1 MELSLILSTGQNADF
16 FHRSALAEAY
26 ADAVFDT
33 SAGVSSGLF
42 LAAPR
47 RTGKSTFV
55 RQDLVPVLRQRD
67 AEVLYVDL
75 WADRTQDPAILI
87 ADAIRTELKKENG
100 VITRLAAKAGLS
112 KFSIGALGN
121 GMSFDLSQVGLS
133 ANATLTDALVTLS
146 SANGK
151 KIVIVIDE
159 AQHALTSE
167 AGANALFALKAARDA
182 MNQAGKGL
190 LIIGTGSNRDKLGLL
205 VNQREQAFFGADLV
219 NFPPLGE
226 DYCQWICERM
236 ALGLD
241 PHRVFKRFKEA
252 GSRPEMIAPVLRGLR
267 LEPPLA
273 EGDINEAF
281 ARRVQE
287 KTRQWRQSF
296 IDDYA
301 QLPSL
306 QQALLL
312 EIAMDSVLPEGARRD
327 GLFSE
332 AMKVRLR
339 SRMVIDPQDAPGSE
353 GGVAASAVQNA
364 LDGLREK
371 NFLWKARRGA
381 YWPEDEQHVRWLLDP
396 LLPMSID
403 SNHPSTGEHAGLSR

>member
-1 MELSLILSTGQNADF
+1 MGSSFSLAPGQSADF

-33 SAGVSSGLF
+33 SVGVSSGLF

-55 RQDLVPVLRQRD
+55 RQDLVPALRQRD

-75 WADRTQDPAILI
+75 WADKTQDPAVLMS
-87 ADAIRTELKKENG
+87 DAIRAELKKENG
-100 VITRLAAKAGLS
+100 AIARLAAKAGLS
-112 KFSIGALGN
+112 KVSIGALGN
-121 GMSFDLSQVGLS
+121 GISFDLSQVGLS
-133 ANATLTDALVTLS
+133 ANATLTDALAALS

-219 NFPPLGE
+219 NFPPLGK
-226 DYCQWICERM
+226 DYCQWLCTRT

-241 PHRVFKRFKEA
+241 PQRVFEGFADA

-267 LEPPLA
+267 LDPPSA
-273 EGDINEAF
+273 GEDINEVF

-296 IDDYA
+296 ADDYA
-301 QLPSL
+301 QLPPL
-306 QQALLL
+306 QQALLI
-312 EIAMDSVLPEGARRD
+312 EIAIDSVLPEGGRRD

-332 AMKVRLR
+332 AMKARLR
-339 SRMVIDPQDAPGSE
+339 SRVVDGQDAATSE
-353 GGVAASAVQNA
+353 NGIAAASAIQNG
-364 LDGLREK
+364 LDSLREK
-371 NFLWKARRGA
+371 NFLWKARRGV
-381 YWPEDEQHVRWLLDP
+381 YWPEDEQHVRWLLDG
-396 LLPMSID
+396 
-403 SNHPSTGEHAGLSR
+403 PSTPAGANDPLTGKNAGLLR

>member
-1 MELSLILSTGQNADF
+1 VESSFTLASGQSADF
-16 FHRSALAEAY
+16 FHRSALADAY
-26 ADAVFDT
+26 ANAVFDT
-33 SAGVSSGLF
+33 SSGISSGLF

-55 RQDLVPVLRQRD
+55 RQDLVPALRQRD

-75 WADRTQDPAILI
+75 WADKTQDPAILMS
-87 ADAIRTELKKENG
+87 DAIRTELKKENG
-100 VITRLAAKAGLS
+100 VIAKIAAKAGLS
-112 KFSIGALGN
+112 KLSIGALGN
-121 GMSFDLSQVGLS
+121 GMSFDFSQVGLS
-133 ANATLTDALVTLS
+133 ANATLTDALVALAS
-146 SANGK
+146 VNGK

-159 AQHALTSE
+159 AQHALTSV

-182 MNQAGKGL
+182 MNQAGNGL

-226 DYCQWICERM
+226 DYCQWLCARM

-241 PHRVFKRFKEA
+241 PHRVFQLFGEA
-252 GSRPEMIAPVLRGLR
+252 GSRPEMIAPVLRSLR
-267 LEPPLA
+267 LDPPLA
-273 EGDINEAF
+273 GENIDDVF

-296 IDDYA
+296 ADDYA

-306 QQALLL
+306 QQAVLI
-312 EIAMDSVLPEGARRD
+312 EIAIDSELPEGTRRD

-332 AMKVRLR
+332 AMKTRLR
-339 SRMVIDPQDAPGSE
+339 SRIGVNGQDASGGD
-353 GGVAASAVQNA
+353 GGVAAASALQNA
-364 LDGLREK
+364 LDSLREK

-381 YWPEDEQHVRWLLDP
+381 YWPEDEQHVRWLLDA
-396 LLPMSID
+396 LPTSLN
-403 SNHPSTGEHAGLSR
+403 SEKSGLSR